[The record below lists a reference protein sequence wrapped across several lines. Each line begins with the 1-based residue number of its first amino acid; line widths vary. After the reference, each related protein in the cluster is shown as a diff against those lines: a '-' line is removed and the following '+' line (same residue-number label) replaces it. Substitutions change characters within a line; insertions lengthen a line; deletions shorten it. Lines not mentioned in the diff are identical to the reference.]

1 MVATRICHSR
11 IWVGLEDKNDWMTGM
26 SMIYKNL
33 MRRKIRTLLTV
44 LGISI
49 GVAAIVSLSAL
60 ADGFQMGYTAL
71 ISGSQADLVISQPNS
86 FDLSMSAIDEALL
99 TELAPM
105 PEIDQISGMIQGYS
119 EAEGQ
124 PFFFVFGYPEDSFVL
139 SRYAIKSG
147 VALNMPQAKSGRG
160 RPLILGSAAAEVLKK
175 SVGESLHIG
184 GTVFRVIGIYET
196 GDAMEDAGAVML
208 LKDAQ
213 ELLGKPRQ
221 VSLFYIKLKDP
232 ELRERLIQRVQR
244 RFPDL
249 SIGGARD
256 LAEKTSSADF
266 FNGYVW
272 VISSLAIVI
281 GGVGMM
287 NSQLMSV
294 FERTRE
300 IGVLRAIGWRKSK
313 ILGLIFGEALMVCL
327 GGGVCGSLIGVLLIY
342 ALSASTT
349 FFGVNLSTLRPQ
361 QFLTA
366 FGVVIG
372 LGITG
377 GLYPAWRAA
386 QLHPIEALR
395 YEGGGSGGKVRRL
408 PFGGMTL
415 QSLWQRSTRT
425 ALTLFAIALTVG
437 GIMALEAVIRGAFQE
452 MDTMISGT
460 NAEVMLR
467 QANVSDTSFSA
478 IDEQILG
485 KIAALPEVQ
494 AVSGLIF
501 TAVTMPEAGGFFIV
515 QGYAPNEFSIQ
526 RIKVVEGQPLTT
538 NHQILVG
545 RMMMKLLGKKIGDT
559 IELSG
564 ARFRI
569 VGIYESKISW
579 EELGGVI
586 TLRDAQVLT
595 GRPRKVTMAA
605 VKLRH
610 SENATRL
617 VEKINKL
624 YPDVHATLSTEFSS
638 QMPDRQSA
646 DVMLNAISFLAI
658 VVGGIGVLNT
668 MLMAV
673 FERTREIGVLRA
685 LGWHRRRVLGMVIKE
700 ALVLGLLGGVAGI
713 FFSFLLFWGL
723 NQAPMVGGLL
733 TAVWEWDIFAR
744 ALGLAVCLGILG
756 GIYPSYRAT
765 RLQPVEALR
774 YE

>member
-1 MVATRICHSR
+1 
-11 IWVGLEDKNDWMTGM
+11 
-26 SMIYKNL
+26 MIVKNL
-33 MRRKIRTLLTV
+33 MRRKGRTILTV
-44 LGISI
+44 LGIGI

-71 ISGSQADLVISQPNS
+71 ISGSKADLVVSQPNS
-86 FDLSMSAIDEALL
+86 FDLSMSSIDEALL

-105 PEIDQISGMIQGYS
+105 PEIEQISAMIQGYS

-124 PFFFVFGYPEDSFVL
+124 PFFFVFGFPEDSFVL
-139 SRYAIKSG
+139 SRYIIKKG
-147 VALNMPQAKSGRG
+147 AALNSAATQSLRG
-160 RPLILGSAAAEVLKK
+160 RPLLLGTAAAEVLNK
-175 SVGESLHIG
+175 SVGETLRLG
-184 GTVFRVIGIYET
+184 ATVFRIVGIYET
-196 GDAMEDAGAVML
+196 GDAMEDAGAVIL

-249 SIGGARD
+249 SIGGANE
-256 LAEKTSSADF
+256 LAEQTSLADF
-266 FNGYVW
+266 FQGYVW
-272 VISSLAIVI
+272 VISSLAVVI

-300 IGVLRAIGWRKSK
+300 IGVLRAIGWRKSR
-313 ILGLIFGEALMVCL
+313 ILGLVFGEALLVCL
-327 GGGVCGSLIGVLLIY
+327 GGGVLGSLIGVFLIY
-342 ALSASTT
+342 VLSSMTI
-349 FFGVNLSTLRPQ
+349 FFGVSLSTLRPQ

-366 FGVVIG
+366 FAVVIV
-372 LGITG
+372 LGFTG

-386 QLHPIEALR
+386 QLQPIEALR
-395 YEGGGSGGKVRRL
+395 YEGGGSGSKIRRL
-408 PFGGMTL
+408 PFGGLTL

-437 GIMALEAVIRGAFQE
+437 GIMAMEAVIRGAFKE
-452 MDTMISGT
+452 MDTMILGT

-526 RIKVVEGQPLTT
+526 RIKVVEGQPLQT

-545 RMMMKLLGKKIGDT
+545 RMMMETLGKKIGDT

-564 ARFRI
+564 VRFRI
-569 VGIYESKISW
+569 VGIYESKVSW

-586 TLRDAQVLT
+586 TLRDAQSLT
-595 GRPRKVTMAA
+595 GRMRKVTMAA
-605 VKLRH
+605 VKMRNPRDAA
-610 SENATRL
+610 SA
-617 VEKINKL
+617 VEKINRL
-624 YPDVHATLSTEFSS
+624 FPDVHATLSTEFSS
-638 QMPDRQSA
+638 QMPDRQST

-658 VVGGIGVLNT
+658 FVGGIGVLNT
-668 MLMAV
+668 MLMSV

-685 LGWHRRRVLGMVIKE
+685 LGWRRRRVLGMILKE
-700 ALVLGLLGGVAGI
+700 ALVLGLLGGLAGI
-713 FFSFLLFWGL
+713 LFAFVLVFVL

-733 TAVWEWDIFAR
+733 TTVWEWDIFAR
-744 ALGLAVCLGILG
+744 AIGVATSLGILG
-756 GIYPSYRAT
+756 GLYPSYRAT
-765 RLQPVEALR
+765 RLQPMEALR

>member
-1 MVATRICHSR
+1 
-11 IWVGLEDKNDWMTGM
+11 
-26 SMIYKNL
+26 MIRMIVKNL
-33 MRRKIRTLLTV
+33 MRRKGRTILTV
-44 LGISI
+44 LGIGI

-71 ISGSQADLVISQPNS
+71 ISGSKADLVVSQPNS
-86 FDLSMSAIDEALL
+86 FDLSMSSIDEALL

-105 PEIDQISGMIQGYS
+105 PEIEQISAMIQGYS

-124 PFFFVFGYPEDSFVL
+124 PFFFVFGFPEDSFVL
-139 SRYAIKSG
+139 SRYIIKKG
-147 VALNMPQAKSGRG
+147 AALNSAATQSLRG
-160 RPLILGSAAAEVLKK
+160 RPLLLGTAAAEVLNK
-175 SVGESLHIG
+175 SVGETLRLG
-184 GTVFRVIGIYET
+184 ATVFRIVGIYET
-196 GDAMEDAGAVML
+196 GDAMEDAGAVIL

-249 SIGGARD
+249 SIGGANE
-256 LAEKTSSADF
+256 LAEQTSLADF
-266 FNGYVW
+266 FQGYVW
-272 VISSLAIVI
+272 VISSLAVVI

-300 IGVLRAIGWRKSK
+300 IGVLRAIGWRKSR
-313 ILGLIFGEALMVCL
+313 ILGLVFGEALLVCL
-327 GGGVCGSLIGVLLIY
+327 GGGVLGSLIGVFLIY
-342 ALSASTT
+342 VLSSMTI
-349 FFGVNLSTLRPQ
+349 FFGVSLSTLRPQ

-366 FGVVIG
+366 FAVVIV
-372 LGITG
+372 LGFTG

-386 QLHPIEALR
+386 QLQPIEALR
-395 YEGGGSGGKVRRL
+395 YEGGGSGSKIRRL
-408 PFGGMTL
+408 PFGGLTL

-437 GIMALEAVIRGAFQE
+437 GIMAMEAVIRGAFKE
-452 MDTMISGT
+452 MDTMILGT

-526 RIKVVEGQPLTT
+526 RIKVVEGQPLQT

-545 RMMMKLLGKKIGDT
+545 RMMMETLGKKIGDT

-564 ARFRI
+564 VRFRI
-569 VGIYESKISW
+569 VGIYESKVSW

-586 TLRDAQVLT
+586 TLRDAQSLT
-595 GRPRKVTMAA
+595 GRMRKVTMAA
-605 VKLRH
+605 VKMRNPRDAA
-610 SENATRL
+610 SA
-617 VEKINKL
+617 VEKINRL
-624 YPDVHATLSTEFSS
+624 FPDVHATLSTEFSS
-638 QMPDRQSA
+638 QMPDRQST

-658 VVGGIGVLNT
+658 FVGGIGVLNT
-668 MLMAV
+668 MLMSV

-685 LGWHRRRVLGMVIKE
+685 LGWRRRRVLGMILKE
-700 ALVLGLLGGVAGI
+700 ALVLGLLGGLAGI
-713 FFSFLLFWGL
+713 LFAFVLVFVL

-733 TAVWEWDIFAR
+733 TTVWEWDIFAR
-744 ALGLAVCLGILG
+744 AIGVATSLGILG
-756 GIYPSYRAT
+756 GLYPSYRAT
-765 RLQPVEALR
+765 RLQPMEALR

>member
-1 MVATRICHSR
+1 MA
-11 IWVGLEDKNDWMTGM
+11 GM
-26 SMIYKNL
+26 IMILKSL
-33 MRRKIRTLLTV
+33 MRRKIRTILTV
-44 LGISI
+44 LGIAI

-71 ISGSQADLVISQPNS
+71 ISGSKADLVVSQPDS
-86 FDLSMSAIDEALL
+86 FDLSMSSIDEGLL

-105 PEIDQISGMIQGYS
+105 PEIEQISGMLQGYS

-124 PFFFVFGYPEDSFVL
+124 PFFFVFGFPEDSFVL
-139 SRYAIKSG
+139 SRYIIKSG
-147 VALNMPQAKSGRG
+147 VSINSPEAKSGRG

-175 SVGESLHIG
+175 SVGESLRVG
-184 GTVFRVIGIYET
+184 GTVFRVVGIYET

-213 ELLGKPRQ
+213 ELLGRPRQ

-249 SIGGARD
+249 TIGGARE
-256 LAEKTSSADF
+256 LADQTSMADF
-266 FNGYVW
+266 FQGYVW

-300 IGVLRAIGWRKSK
+300 IGALRAMGWRRAK
-313 ILGLIFGEALMVCL
+313 ILGLIFGEALVVCL
-327 GGGVCGSLIGVLLIY
+327 GGGVVGSLIGVFLIY

-366 FGVVIG
+366 FGVVIV

-386 QLHPIEALR
+386 QLQPIEALR
-395 YEGGGSGGKVRRL
+395 YEGGGSGGKARRL

-425 ALTLFAIALTVG
+425 ALTLFAIGLTVG
-437 GIMALEAVIRGAFQE
+437 GIMAMEAVIRGAFKE
-452 MDTMISGT
+452 MDTMILGA
-460 NAEVMLR
+460 NAEVMIR

-478 IDEQILG
+478 IDEHILG

-501 TAVTMPEAGGFFIV
+501 TAVTMPEAGGFFIL

-526 RIKVVEGQPLTT
+526 RIKVVEGQPLAT

-545 RMMMKLLGKKIGDT
+545 RMMMEMLGKEIGDT

-569 VGIYESKISW
+569 VGVYESKISW

-586 TLRDAQVLT
+586 TLRDAQSLT

-605 VKLRH
+605 VKLRDPK
-610 SENATRL
+610 SATQV
-617 VEKINKL
+617 VEKINTL
-624 YPDVHATLSTEFSS
+624 FPDVHATLSTEFSS
-638 QMPDRQSA
+638 QMPDRQST

-658 VVGGIGVLNT
+658 IVGGIGVLNT

-685 LGWHRRRVLGMVIKE
+685 LGWRRRRVLGMILKE

-713 FFSFLLFWGL
+713 FFAFLLVYGL

-733 TAVWEWDIFAR
+733 TSVWEWDIFAR
-744 ALGLAVCLGILG
+744 ALTLAVSLGILG
-756 GIYPSYRAT
+756 GLYPSYRAT